1 MIPVNIVSLIITG
14 SYIPLIKIV
23 IIVEKKISE
32 IVNNFANSQQEL
44 IGVTIRINNKKSVN
58 YLF

>member
-32 IVNNFANSQQEL
+32 IVNNFTNFQQEL

>member
-32 IVNNFANSQQEL
+32 IVNNFANFQQEL
-44 IGVTIRINNKKSVN
+44 IGVTIRINNKKRVN

>member
-23 IIVEKKISE
+23 IIVEKKTSE
-32 IVNNFANSQQEL
+32 IVNNFANFQQEL

>member
-23 IIVEKKISE
+23 IIAEKKISE
-32 IVNNFANSQQEL
+32 IVNNFANFQQEL

>member
-32 IVNNFANSQQEL
+32 IVNNFANFQQEL
-44 IGVTIRINNKKSVN
+44 IGVAIRINNKKSVN

>member
-32 IVNNFANSQQEL
+32 IVNNFANFQQEL